1 MLHYEGKRTK
11 EGCEVTRVE
20 GNIEA
25 ALPPRLDL
33 VEHSPDFEWGYG
45 GSGPSQL
52 SLALLADA
60 MGDDAKAIALHEP
73 FKWEVISRLPHEGWQ
88 LLATDVVET
97 AQALER
103 KQSQVNQLQTN
114 ADQETLPPVMLG
126 EVEATTG
133 ALDALKA
140 AGMDFLD
147 VLSRHAKA
155 DWGDV
160 EDGVCRANNHALHRG
175 GRLRSSYKLPTEAE
189 VWVITNARRSETTLL
204 LSEER

>member
-1 MLHYEGKRTK
+1 MLHYEGTRNKG
-11 EGCEVTRVE
+11 GCHVTRVDGE
-20 GNIEA
+20 KEET
-25 ALPPRLDL
+25 LPLRSEL
-33 VEHSPDFEWGYG
+33 VDHSPDFEWGYG

-60 MGDDAKAIALHEP
+60 TKDDTKAIALHDA
-73 FKWEVISRLPHEGWQ
+73 FKWEVISRLPQEGWQ

-97 AQALER
+97 AQALEH
-103 KQSQVNQLQTN
+103 KQEQSN
-114 ADQETLPPVMLG
+114 ALFARTGEEACPAVMLG

-160 EDGVCRANNHALHRG
+160 DDGVCRANKEALHRG
-175 GRLRSSYKLPTEAE
+175 GRLRSAYKLPTKAE